1 MILSLII
8 PCFNEEKNIPI
19 ILDRFKKIVENK
31 KIEVL
36 LVNNGSTDGS
46 LKLLNALIPKYKFA
60 KFIDIKINKG
70 YGYGI
75 MSGLLE
81 AKGKYI
87 GYTHADLQTDPYDL
101 IRAYKLI
108 INENNPEFSFI
119 KGYRKNRPFFDQ
131 FFSIGMGLFESIY
144 LWVPLWEIN
153 AQPNLFSRGFLEIIK
168 NEAPDDFSFDL
179 FLLYIAKKNGYN
191 VVRFDV
197 KFPKRIYGV
206 SSWNKGLISK
216 WKFIKRTINYSIK
229 LKKDL

>member
-19 ILDRFKKIVENK
+19 ILDRFEKIVENK

-75 MSGLLE
+75 MSGLLK
-81 AKGKYI
+81 AKGKYV
-87 GYTHADLQTDPYDL
+87 GYTHADLQTDPNDL
-101 IRAYKLI
+101 LRAYKLI
-108 INENNPEFSFI
+108 INQNNPEFSFI

-131 FFSIGMGLFESIY
+131 FSSIGMGLFESIY

>member
-19 ILDRFKKIVENK
+19 ILDRFEKIVENK

-75 MSGLLE
+75 MSGLLK
-81 AKGKYI
+81 AKGKYV
-87 GYTHADLQTDPYDL
+87 GYTHADLQTDPNDL
-101 IRAYKLI
+101 LRAYKLI
-108 INENNPEFSFI
+108 INQNNPEFSFI